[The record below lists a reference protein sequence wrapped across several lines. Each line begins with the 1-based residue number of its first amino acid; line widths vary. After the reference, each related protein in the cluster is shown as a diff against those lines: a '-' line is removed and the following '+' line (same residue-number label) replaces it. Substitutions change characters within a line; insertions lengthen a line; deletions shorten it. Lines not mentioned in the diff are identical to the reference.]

1 MSFRILLC
9 VDGSSFSA
17 GAAGVALQLARSAP
31 GAELVA
37 LHVVNVKRASG
48 NLVRDLPGHLGFEPA
63 IVSPGTL
70 AAYRRQG
77 EDLLAELSREAELAG
92 VDIRCELDEGAV
104 TERIA
109 HHARHVDLVVMGLRG
124 TTEDA
129 YPGQGGANLDA
140 AMQRLLVPVL
150 FVGKTHREITGFVLG
165 YDGSDGAARA
175 VKATAL
181 LAGPLGVPVHT
192 VYVSSDGAGGEV
204 LDECRVLFPDLDLHP
219 HVLRDDDA
227 HAALARSAAGFGAN
241 VLAVGFRGRSRLK
254 DFLYGTTAEYILM
267 STDLMV
273 LVAH

>member
-9 VDGSSFSA
+9 LDGSTYSA
-17 GAAGVALQLARSAP
+17 GAAGVALQLAKAEP
-31 GAELVA
+31 GAELTA
-37 LHVVNVKRASG
+37 LHVVNVKRATG
-48 NLVRDLPGHLGFEPA
+48 NLVKDLPGHLGFEPA
-63 IVSPGTL
+63 IVGPDTV

-77 EDLLAELSREAELAG
+77 EDLLAELAREGELAG
-92 VDIRCELDEGAV
+92 LTVRTVLDEGAV
-104 TERIA
+104 ADRIA

-140 AMQRLLVPVL
+140 ALQKLLVPVL
-150 FVGKTHREITGFVLG
+150 FVGKTHRAITGVALG

-175 VKATAL
+175 IRATAL

-192 VYVSSDGAGGEV
+192 VFVSSDGTGGEV
-204 LDECRVLFPDLDLHP
+204 LAECPKLFPELDLRQ
-219 HVLRDDDA
+219 HVLTHEDP
-227 HAALARSAAGFGAN
+227 HAALARAAATYGAN

-254 DFLYGTTAEYILM
+254 NFLYGTTAEYILM